1 MSLLD
6 SPLIEQNDI
15 LQPLGTFFKSTLTPL
30 FWAFLQKKN
39 LINLKVNHFFS
50 LRMWRKRDS
59 VSIFPV
65 IDPVVAEWSFL
76 ETNWKNLKKA
86 QSQPKIE
93 LSKRHEEGVRLQW
106 SKVIEHVLWNFY
118 EKFRIRRGDTDKAV
132 QRAERNADANTGDWR
147 W

>member
-50 LRMWRKRDS
+50 LRM
-59 VSIFPV
+59 
-65 IDPVVAEWSFL
+65 
-76 ETNWKNLKKA
+76 
-86 QSQPKIE
+86 
-93 LSKRHEEGVRLQW
+93 
-106 SKVIEHVLWNFY
+106 
-118 EKFRIRRGDTDKAV
+118 
-132 QRAERNADANTGDWR
+132 
-147 W
+147 